1 MMTSTQR
8 IRGALQARMS
18 TSTSAQLTAPYL
30 RLVLWL
36 MVALLWVPVLAM
48 AAPAVR
54 DDPGMVLMVSPL
66 LLAVTMFV
74 STLAGVTAL
83 LTRIDREL
91 SAAPD
96 KPLPHP
102 WIFCAAHMAG
112 SWLAGTAMFF
122 AAQDAGMGVWK
133 GLGLVV
139 IGSFAGAKLIELAAE
154 RLMGKVAGVSPTG
167 GAQ

>member
-1 MMTSTQR
+1 MMFSIQR
-8 IRGALQARMS
+8 IRGVLQARMS

-54 DDPGMVLMVSPL
+54 EDPGMVLMVSPL

-83 LTRIDREL
+83 LIRIDREL
-91 SAAPD
+91 SSAPD
-96 KPLPHP
+96 RPLPHP
-102 WIFCAAHMAG
+102 WIFCAAHMGG
-112 SWLAGTAMFF
+112 SWLAGTSMFF
-122 AAQDAGMGVWK
+122 AAQDASMSVWK

-139 IGSFAGAKLIELAAE
+139 VGSFAGAKLIELAAE
-154 RLMGKVAGVSPTG
+154 RLMGKTG
-167 GAQ
+167 GQEATP

>member
-1 MMTSTQR
+1 
-8 IRGALQARMS
+8 MS

-36 MVALLWVPVLAM
+36 PVLAM

-54 DDPGMVLMVSPL
+54 EDPDRILMVSSL
-66 LLAVTMFV
+66 LLAVTLFV
-74 STLAGVTAL
+74 STLVGVTAL
-83 LTRIDREL
+83 LARIDREL

-102 WIFCAAHMAG
+102 WVFSAVHMSG
-112 SWLAGTAMFF
+112 SWLAGPGMFF
-122 AAQDAGMGVWK
+122 AAQDAGVGVWK

-139 IGSFAGAKLIELAAE
+139 VGSLAGAKLI
-154 RLMGKVAGVSPTG
+154 
-167 GAQ
+167 